1 MKQIPVPSNWLND
14 IDGLTVADAIEYL
27 QTLPQDHRLDWYL
40 EGDTHGCYVECRLFY
55 KRPYTEE
62 ELAQMAAERK
72 AKRIAYLQR
81 SIDYYE
87 SKAAQWEAAGTLLE
101 WVADYRLRAEQQRQ
115 KLKELE

>member
-14 IDGLTVADAIEYL
+14 IDGMTVADAIAYL
-27 QTLPQDHRLDWYL
+27 QTLPQDHRLEWYL
-40 EGDTHGCYVECRLFY
+40 EGDTHGCDVECRLIFE
-55 KRPYTEE
+55 RPYTDE
-62 ELAQMAAERK
+62 ELAQMAAKRK
-72 AKRIAYLQR
+72 AKRIADLKR

-87 SKAAQWEAAGTLLE
+87 SKASQWEAAGTQPK